1 MKVCNR
7 GIRGNS
13 WRLLNYYFD
22 SIVVVPPTRG
32 ILSYDTRTVN
42 GSLSKRPRDVTD
54 LAKNTFMDVPICGVG
69 IVQISFLPRYNVE
82 NMLRT

>member
-42 GSLSKRPRDVTD
+42 GSLSKRPRDVSD
-54 LAKNTFMDVPICGVG
+54 LAKNTFMDVSVASA
-69 IVQISFLPRYNVE
+69 SFKYHFYLAT
-82 NMLRT
+82 MLRIC